1 MNSEQ
6 VNALNR
12 VLAHYGHDDVKH
24 YKDAGEPSGHIA
36 ESLLVLNHF
45 MQHRQPAPPPNG
57 DYAPEHP
64 LGQAGPIGI
73 VRDHPSHTEER
84 QGPSAIDRG
93 SREIETRWAKE
104 AIGLTAVE
112 LNEAYAQ
119 FEIGR
124 DRCDIPSPHLHRATT
139 RLLEVMKRLGL
150 AEYREIDSPIPF

>member
-24 YKDAGEPSGHIA
+24 YREAGEPSGHIA
-36 ESLLVLNHF
+36 QSLLVLNHYI
-45 MQHRQPAPPPNG
+45 QHCQAAPPPNG
-57 DYAPEHP
+57 DYAPERP

-73 VRDHPSHTEER
+73 VRDHPSHGEGEDS
-84 QGPSAIDRG
+84 QGPSVVDRG
-93 SREIETRWAKE
+93 SREIERRWAKE

-119 FEIGR
+119 FNVTR
-124 DRCDIPSPHLHRATT
+124 DGCEIPSGHLNRASE
-139 RLLEVMKRLGL
+139 RLAEVMQRLGITGD
-150 AEYREIDSPIPF
+150 EIPS